1 MRRILSEKFLVVV
14 LFILVFIT
22 YFFAQQASRN
32 MERAYT
38 GIQAKASSD
47 LASMQISAER

>member
-32 MERAYT
+32 MERAYA
-38 GIQAKASSD
+38 GIQAKASSE
-47 LASMQISAER
+47 LASLNVHSAR